1 MGTMMPRISVVVPA
15 YNAEKCLATCLDSLL
30 VQSFKDF
37 ELIVVDDGSKDG
49 TAAICDGY
57 ATKDGRVKVIHKAN
71 GGVGAARNSG
81 LEIASGEFVAFVDSD
96 DSVLPDYL
104 TNLIGHVSEGIDLV
118 ISDARKICCGRTTEE
133 RYHPVTVQDNDF
145 DAIFANNVLHASPW
159 SKLYRRSVLQRE
171 GLGFPED
178 MDMGEDAVFLLTFM
192 ADSEG
197 VVVSGDADYVY
208 VADGGGSL
216 TKKLYS
222 FEKEKYMSSRIDAA
236 VDRLIEEKGMVSEK
250 ALYNLNLIKSLY
262 RERALDAVYFSEK
275 WGLKQ
280 RMDALKSIDTKGLRV
295 FAYRDHG
302 FRPWLLSHLLKWR
315 MVALYDF
322 VRSMASSVR

>member
-1 MGTMMPRISVVVPA
+1 MVNKVSIIVPA
-15 YNAEKCLATCLDSLL
+15 YNAAGTLTMCLDSILA
-30 VQSFKDF
+30 QTFPGF

-49 TAAICDGY
+49 TASICDGY
-57 ATKDGRVKVIHKAN
+57 AAQDSRVKVIHKAN

-104 TNLIGHVSEGIDLV
+104 TNLIGHIAEGIDLV
-118 ISDARKICCGRTTEE
+118 ISNARKICCGRTTEE

-236 VDRLIEEKGMVSEK
+236 VDRLIREKGMVSEK
-250 ALYNLNLIKSLY
+250 ALFNLNLIKSLY

-275 WGLKQ
+275 WGRKQ
-280 RMDALKSIDTKGLRV
+280 RMDALRSIDTKGLRV